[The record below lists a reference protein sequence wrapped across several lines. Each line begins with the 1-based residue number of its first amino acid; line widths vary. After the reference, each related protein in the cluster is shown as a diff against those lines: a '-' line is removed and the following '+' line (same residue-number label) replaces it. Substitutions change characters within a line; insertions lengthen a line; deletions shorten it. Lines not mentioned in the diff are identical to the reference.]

1 MKLVCDGLDLA
12 DAVLKVIKATA
23 TKTTNPILEGIKLVA
38 ENECLRLSAT
48 DLELMIETTIKADVK
63 MEGTV
68 VVPGKFFSEYVRKLT
83 NEQITLET
91 NENNQLNIN
100 DIKRLIRDNRKN
112 IDYKIRDSESK
123 TLLMYAVFNGDTE
136 IINDIAKYGNQLNEI
151 DNDGR
156 TALHWAVYYN
166 KYDAVVAL
174 IELGAKDYIKDNYSL
189 TPIDIAQY
197 EGYEEI
203 YKYLSS
209 LQ

>member
-1 MKLVCDGLDLA
+1 MKKSNKNNKKSNKNNKNTKKISTRENTKNNLFIILFVIFVLFAVFIYNYYNKKINSVSNINEVDSQGLTI
-12 DAVLKVIKATA
+12 VMKA
-23 TKTTNPILEGIKLVA
+23 LL
-38 ENECLRLSAT
+38 
-48 DLELMIETTIKADVK
+48 
-63 MEGTV
+63 
-68 VVPGKFFSEYVRKLT
+68 
-83 NEQITLET
+83 

-112 IDYKIRDSESK
+112 IDYRIRDADSK

-136 IINDIAKYGNQLNEI
+136 IIKDIAKYGNQLNEI

-197 EGYEEI
+197 EGYENI
-203 YKYLSS
+203 YEYLSN
-209 LQ
+209 L

>member
-1 MKLVCDGLDLA
+1 MKKTNKKNNNTKKISTKENGINNIFIIIFIIFILLMTAVYIYYNKNNKNIIKNINEIDSSGLTI
-12 DAVLKVIKATA
+12 VMKA
-23 TKTTNPILEGIKLVA
+23 LL
-38 ENECLRLSAT
+38 
-48 DLELMIETTIKADVK
+48 
-63 MEGTV
+63 
-68 VVPGKFFSEYVRKLT
+68 
-83 NEQITLET
+83 
-91 NENNQLNIN
+91 NENNNLNIN
-100 DIKRLIRDNRKN
+100 DIKRLIRDNRKS

-123 TLLMYAVFNGDTE
+123 TLLMYAVFNGNIE
-136 IINDIAKYGNQLNEI
+136 IIKDISKYGNLLDET
-151 DNDGR
+151 DNNGR

>member
-1 MKLVCDGLDLA
+1 MKKSNKNNRNSKNIKKISTRENTKNNLFIILFVIFVLFAVFIYNYYNKKINSVSNINEVDSQGLTI
-12 DAVLKVIKATA
+12 VMKA
-23 TKTTNPILEGIKLVA
+23 LL
-38 ENECLRLSAT
+38 
-48 DLELMIETTIKADVK
+48 
-63 MEGTV
+63 
-68 VVPGKFFSEYVRKLT
+68 
-83 NEQITLET
+83 

-112 IDYKIRDSESK
+112 IDYRIRDADSK

-136 IINDIAKYGNQLNEI
+136 IIKDIAKYGNQLNEI

-197 EGYEEI
+197 EGYEDI
-203 YKYLSS
+203 YKYLSN
-209 LQ
+209 L

>member
-1 MKLVCDGLDLA
+1 MKKSNKNIKNTKKISTGENNKNNSFIILFTIFILFAVFIYNYYNKKINSIPNINEVDSLGLTI
-12 DAVLKVIKATA
+12 VMKA
-23 TKTTNPILEGIKLVA
+23 LL
-38 ENECLRLSAT
+38 
-48 DLELMIETTIKADVK
+48 
-63 MEGTV
+63 
-68 VVPGKFFSEYVRKLT
+68 
-83 NEQITLET
+83 
-91 NENNQLNIN
+91 NENNNLSIN

-136 IINDIAKYGNQLNEI
+136 IIKDIAKYGSQLDEI
-151 DNDGR
+151 DSNGR

-197 EGYEEI
+197 EGYEDI
-203 YKYLSS
+203 YKYLSN
-209 LQ
+209 L

>member
-1 MKLVCDGLDLA
+1 MVLIIFILLMTALYIYYNKKNNNNIIKNINEIDSSGLTIVMKALL
-12 DAVLKVIKATA
+12 
-23 TKTTNPILEGIKLVA
+23 
-38 ENECLRLSAT
+38 
-48 DLELMIETTIKADVK
+48 
-63 MEGTV
+63 
-68 VVPGKFFSEYVRKLT
+68 
-83 NEQITLET
+83 
-91 NENNQLNIN
+91 NENNNLNIN

-123 TLLMYAVFNGDTE
+123 TLLMYAVFNGNIE
-136 IINDIAKYGNQLNEI
+136 IIKDISKYGNLLDET
-151 DNDGR
+151 DNNGR

>member
-1 MKLVCDGLDLA
+1 MKKSNKNSKNIKKISTKENNKNNLFIIFFAVFVLFAVFIYNYYNKKINSIQNINEVDSKGLTI
-12 DAVLKVIKATA
+12 VMKA
-23 TKTTNPILEGIKLVA
+23 LL
-38 ENECLRLSAT
+38 
-48 DLELMIETTIKADVK
+48 
-63 MEGTV
+63 
-68 VVPGKFFSEYVRKLT
+68 
-83 NEQITLET
+83 

-136 IINDIAKYGNQLNEI
+136 IINDIAKYGNQLDEI
-151 DNDGR
+151 DNNGR

-197 EGYEEI
+197 EGYEDI
-203 YKYLSS
+203 YKYLSN
-209 LQ
+209 L

>member
-1 MKLVCDGLDLA
+1 MFAVFIYNYYNKKINSVSNINEVDSQGLTIVMKALL
-12 DAVLKVIKATA
+12 
-23 TKTTNPILEGIKLVA
+23 
-38 ENECLRLSAT
+38 
-48 DLELMIETTIKADVK
+48 
-63 MEGTV
+63 
-68 VVPGKFFSEYVRKLT
+68 
-83 NEQITLET
+83 

-112 IDYKIRDSESK
+112 IDYRIRDADSK

-136 IINDIAKYGNQLNEI
+136 IIKDIAKYGNQLNEI

-197 EGYEEI
+197 EGYENI
-203 YKYLSS
+203 YEYLSN
-209 LQ
+209 L

>member
-1 MKLVCDGLDLA
+1 MKKSNKNNKKNNKNNKNTKKISTRENTKNNLFIILFVIFVLFAVFIYNYYNKKINSIQNINEVDSKGLTI
-12 DAVLKVIKATA
+12 VMKA
-23 TKTTNPILEGIKLVA
+23 LL
-38 ENECLRLSAT
+38 
-48 DLELMIETTIKADVK
+48 
-63 MEGTV
+63 
-68 VVPGKFFSEYVRKLT
+68 
-83 NEQITLET
+83 

-136 IINDIAKYGNQLNEI
+136 IINDIAKYGNQLDEI
-151 DNDGR
+151 DNNGR

-197 EGYEEI
+197 EGYEDI
-203 YKYLSS
+203 YKYLSN
-209 LQ
+209 L

>member
-1 MKLVCDGLDLA
+1 MKKSNKNNRNSKNIKKISTKENTKNNLFIILFAIFVLFTVFIYNYYNKKINSVSNINEVDSQGLTI
-12 DAVLKVIKATA
+12 VMKA
-23 TKTTNPILEGIKLVA
+23 LL
-38 ENECLRLSAT
+38 
-48 DLELMIETTIKADVK
+48 
-63 MEGTV
+63 
-68 VVPGKFFSEYVRKLT
+68 
-83 NEQITLET
+83 

-136 IINDIAKYGNQLNEI
+136 IIKDIAKYGNQLNEI
-151 DNDGR
+151 DNNGR

-174 IELGAKDYIKDNYSL
+174 IELGAKDYIKDDYSL

-197 EGYEEI
+197 EGYEDI
-203 YKYLSS
+203 YEYLSN
-209 LQ
+209 L